1 MMDDLVIVIIR
12 QLAIA
17 ALLVT
22 TTVIMHFF
30 GLFLLTA
37 FVRVNQRRLSR
48 DSMHID
54 QIAVLIAAVL
64 GVFAIHSAE
73 IWLYALFY
81 DFMHVFKTLE
91 DALYFSLT
99 SYATIGYGDVV
110 LSHEWR
116 ILGAIEGVNGILLLG
131 WSIAFLVAVVGRFR
145 HMQHR

>member
-1 MMDDLVIVIIR
+1 MDEIVTLIIR

-17 ALLVT
+17 AFLVT
-22 TTVIMHFF
+22 TTVIIHFF

-37 FVRVNQRRLSR
+37 FVRVNQKRLGR
-48 DSMHID
+48 DNMHID

-64 GVFAIHSAE
+64 GLFAIHSAE
-73 IWLYALFY
+73 IWLYALFF
-81 DFMHVFKTLE
+81 DFMHVFPTLE

-110 LSHEWR
+110 LSHQWR

-131 WSIAFLVAVVGRFR
+131 WSIAFLVGVVGRFR
-145 HMQHR
+145 HMQHY